1 MCVYNL
7 YVESKMEVPNSSLNL
22 FLGAVEI
29 LSFIVTNCIEVF
41 LELLKYGMR
50 QHDTCKVSIHDPLHF
65 SIFPTAVRLLSLLSF
80 CIAFLPPFA
89 PAWNCSP
96 WSVERLCYL
105 LRGFFWTFFWQLI
118 STGVGGFWVFLDFDL
133 SFFLNLA
140 WVLSF
145 FTKVPLSFSF
155 QFMSQPKSLWN
166 LQRIGW

>member
-1 MCVYNL
+1 MYNF

-22 FLGAVEI
+22 FLGSVEI

-89 PAWNCSP
+89 RPYFVGPLSAC
-96 WSVERLCYL
+96 RGLFLGAL
-105 LRGFFWTFFWQLI
+105 LPGLI
-118 STGVGGFWVFLDFDL
+118 LW
-133 SFFLNLA
+133 
-140 WVLSF
+140 
-145 FTKVPLSFSF
+145 VPLGVPGAILFGLFLFSLGP
-155 QFMSQPKSLWN
+155 S
-166 LQRIGW
+166 

>member
-1 MCVYNL
+1 MTLRRQGSLGPKNRVLQTELILYIVLSWKYYHVLISTYLSISLKMLAKWLALSVSWSRQIFPRNIDTCVYNF

-22 FLGAVEI
+22 FLGSVEI

-89 PAWNCSP
+89 PA
-96 WSVERLCYL
+96 
-105 LRGFFWTFFWQLI
+105 
-118 STGVGGFWVFLDFDL
+118 
-133 SFFLNLA
+133 
-140 WVLSF
+140 
-145 FTKVPLSFSF
+145 
-155 QFMSQPKSLWN
+155 
-166 LQRIGW
+166 